1 LINNTFYNDLTYFLF
16 IVYELFEQN
25 FDKWTSG
32 NEFINRFIQ
41 ETQLNNWSRKR
52 ILEWIP
58 YNRLENIKYLDKG
71 GFSTIYEAIWLDGP
85 IIKYN
90 KFKTK
95 LIRNSNQ
102 KVAIKSLDKSSNL
115 NDKFLNEVLINV

>member
-1 LINNTFYNDLTYFLF
+1 MLEN
-16 IVYELFEQN
+16 N

-32 NEFINRFIQ
+32 NDFIDRFIQ
-41 ETQLNNWSRKR
+41 ETQLNNGLKKR

-85 IIKYN
+85 IQRYDFFEK
-90 KFKTK
+90 K

-102 KVAIKSLDKSSNL
+102 KIAIKSLDKSSNL
-115 NDKFLNEVLINV
+115 NDKFLNEVLINGLVYGLK

>member
-1 LINNTFYNDLTYFLF
+1 MFNYTFYKNLIILF
-16 IVYELFEQN
+16 IVYGLLENN

-32 NEFINRFIQ
+32 NDFIDRFIQ
-41 ETQLNNWSRKR
+41 ETQLNNGLKKR

-71 GFSTIYEAIWLDGP
+71 GFSTIYEAKWLDGP
-85 IIKYN
+85 IYEWDGK
-90 KFKTK
+90 KKE
-95 LIRNSNQ
+95 LIRSSNK

-115 NDKFLNEVLINV
+115 NDGFLNEVLINI